1 MDKVF
6 GAAIVIALI
15 STALTLMALSW
26 RRRRRRDL
34 ALVMMFP
41 DKARGARVL
50 SVECLYVAT
59 TPREQPLERLA
70 IPGLA
75 FRAKATVSIETNG
88 VLIEPAG
95 EHATLIEH
103 ARLRGVRSANATIDR
118 SVGVGSLT
126 AIDWQADSG
135 DEITS
140 FFRIPRRIDR
150 TVFED
155 AVRELLEPSTT
166 SRSTNTKESAQ

>member
-1 MDKVF
+1 MDKVL
-6 GAAIVIALI
+6 GATIVIALI
-15 STALTLMALSW
+15 ATALTLMALSW
-26 RRRRRRDL
+26 QRRRRRDL
-34 ALVMMFP
+34 ALVMNFP
-41 DKARGARVL
+41 EKSRGSRVL
-50 SVECLYVAT
+50 SVDCLYVST

-75 FRAKATVSIETNG
+75 FRAKATVSIETTG

-95 EHATLIEH
+95 EHATLIDY

-126 AIDWQADSG
+126 AIDWQADNG
-135 DEITS
+135 DDITS

-155 AVRELLEPSTT
+155 AVRELLEPRKT
-166 SRSTNTKESAQ
+166 SRTDNTKESAQ

>member
-1 MDKVF
+1 MDKVL
-6 GAAIVIALI
+6 GATIVIALI
-15 STALTLMALSW
+15 ATALTLMALSW
-26 RRRRRRDL
+26 QRRRRRDL
-34 ALVMMFP
+34 AMVLTFP
-41 DKARGARVL
+41 EGTRGARIL
-50 SVECLYVAT
+50 SVDCLYVST

-70 IPGLA
+70 IAGLA
-75 FRAKATVSIETNG
+75 FRAKATVSIETTG

-126 AIDWQADSG
+126 AIDWQAANG

-155 AVRELLEPSTT
+155 AVRELLEPRTT
-166 SRSTNTKESAQ
+166 SRTKDTKEPAQ